1 MTIVNS
7 ERVATILSTDSGSSI
22 SLQARQSS
30 SLDTPSLSNLPSR
43 PAPAYARSRQS
54 SYAESNPPPSYS
66 KSNLPIYS
74 RYGSGMSQM
83 ESSHNFN
90 ALNRFRQKSTETLKK
105 AIPYLYQ
112 LLIEGGLISII
123 AGAVSNTKPVTI
135 AGGIAMPAG
144 FILLCID
151 EYYQLSPRPTY
162 V

>member
-43 PAPAYARSRQS
+43 PAPAYARSHQS
-54 SYAESNPPPSYS
+54 SYAE
-66 KSNLPIYS
+66 SNLPIYS